1 MHWQNHVNDD
11 VSEPQMNQRWVSMNW
26 NVMSKG
32 ARSLVNNGLESL
44 ALGVLLG
51 GFLAVPWVVGVP
63 PAAAEEPTQLEA
75 PHAGAKEDAPPQPPQ
90 LLSVEVIPDGA
101 AHTAEKP
108 SVDVHGARA
117 STVGTNA
124 TTTHEMR

>member
-1 MHWQNHVNDD
+1 
-11 VSEPQMNQRWVSMNW
+11 MNW
-26 NVMSKG
+26 NVIGTG
-32 ARSLVNNGLESL
+32 ARSLVYNGLESL

-51 GFLAVPWVVGVP
+51 GFPAVTLVLGVQ

-75 PHAGAKEDAPPQPPQ
+75 PHAGVKEYAPPRPPQ
-90 LLSVEVIPDGA
+90 LLSVEVVPDGA
-101 AHTAEKP
+101 ARTAEKP